1 MPTNRSRTV
10 STTADKRGPAPTRRG
25 KRLLE
30 LARKQT
36 DLSETQILLA
46 IHEPVWM
53 PRPRFR
59 DWRNH
64 VDSEL
69 RGLWSELDV
78 DTRLALFLIA
88 SKRTSAELWD

>member
-1 MPTNRSRTV
+1 MSMIRSRTA
-10 STTADKRGPAPTRRG
+10 SLPAALRGPAATRRG

-30 LARKQT
+30 LARKQS
-36 DLSETQILLA
+36 DLSETQILSA
-46 IHEPVWM
+46 IHEPEWT